1 MKTIMTIKIDR
12 LAAFRAIRKGGAG
25 KARLGSFSFR
35 DKTKYSRKGCNTK
48 NW

>member
-1 MKTIMTIKIDR
+1 MTIKIDK
-12 LAAFRAIRKGGAG
+12 LSAFKALRKGGAG

-35 DKTKYSRKGCNTK
+35 DKTKYSRKGRNTK